1 MLKSKQSRL
10 AKKMK
15 HAKLSTKYFYPK
27 SGCVA
32 FRPTVGGMGGAVEL
46 SRLERDF
53 VNSIPD
59 PVERSEVKFHM
70 SSQWREHFASRAAS
84 LGVVFDGR
92 RWLGS
97 VEDMERRLAFETERH
112 RLVKRRFMM
121 GKAMEKDCD
130 SQGKALEQG
139 VFVRTMSQEQG
150 QDEFELVVEKSVSN
164 SAGSMGHANGAPAP
178 PFVNLGGMKE
188 KESSSSQWSSNE
200 PNFKHAAPFL
210 AGIASYIERNAVPFE
225 HVDVWV
231 PSFAENP
238 TVTEGSG
245 SPGASDKSLEGSN
258 ASAPGNFR
266 LCFGGSVT
274 MGVQIVY
281 STSSSTNSSDSR
293 STSLKRL
300 PISPESKSALSLF
313 GMYSE
318 KFSFS
323 SNCGLPGRIFHSG
336 VPAWEQFVSEAPANQ
351 FERRGGALQFG
362 VKTAVGLPIDS
373 PNVGRVVLVMYS
385 KYDRAKDERLVGRMM
400 CDLKLLCPSP
410 RWKLV
415 VDVDSPLGC
424 GTGIPAT
431 NKQGVGHVT
440 KKTSSLEAPPPVN
453 TTGVQG
459 VISPSNSPT
468 PPSSSTFSRAVSVG
482 SGSTKAAPSIA
493 DNAHTTK
500 AMSHKDKQIADLLLL
515 LASNIPSSLSPSDS
529 PLAAHLQSIMSLRL
543 ILLRGKSRTPEEEA
557 LVDTTLVLYESY
569 LHAGRSMG
577 DIAVMVARDF
587 TFHLGH
593 QRESGLAIRYGGGCA
608 TAQLQQQT
616 SNNCQFKGPHQG
628 PPPSMYTVA
637 QVQQGQAPS
646 QMPNMGNSPQMGS
659 IPDYKT
665 TGGPAPS
672 PILADM
678 RSRAPLM
685 NDSLG
690 HSPLL
695 NGFNARIHQPR
706 APSMGSSPL
715 MGPIGNYNPHCAQ
728 PQQQNLTSPT
738 MMGTNFNT
746 GFPATQ
752 QVQHPRTQYMP
763 FLTTHNSSSPRSTGS
778 LPSRSPDHPTT
789 AGASEISFK
798 NFVPPF

>member
-1 MLKSKQSRL
+1 M
-10 AKKMK
+10 
-15 HAKLSTKYFYPK
+15 
-27 SGCVA
+27 
-32 FRPTVGGMGGAVEL
+32 
-46 SRLERDF
+46 
-53 VNSIPD
+53 
-59 PVERSEVKFHM
+59 
-70 SSQWREHFASRAAS
+70 
-84 LGVVFDGR
+84 
-92 RWLGS
+92 
-97 VEDMERRLAFETERH
+97 
-112 RLVKRRFMM
+112 
-121 GKAMEKDCD
+121 
-130 SQGKALEQG
+130 
-139 VFVRTMSQEQG
+139 
-150 QDEFELVVEKSVSN
+150 
-164 SAGSMGHANGAPAP
+164 
-178 PFVNLGGMKE
+178 
-188 KESSSSQWSSNE
+188 
-200 PNFKHAAPFL
+200 
-210 AGIASYIERNAVPFE
+210 
-225 HVDVWV
+225 
-231 PSFAENP
+231 
-238 TVTEGSG
+238 
-245 SPGASDKSLEGSN
+245 
-258 ASAPGNFR
+258 
-266 LCFGGSVT
+266 
-274 MGVQIVY
+274 
-281 STSSSTNSSDSR
+281 
-293 STSLKRL
+293 
-300 PISPESKSALSLF
+300 
-313 GMYSE
+313 
-318 KFSFS
+318 
-323 SNCGLPGRIFHSG
+323 
-336 VPAWEQFVSEAPANQ
+336 
-351 FERRGGALQFG
+351 
-362 VKTAVGLPIDS
+362 
-373 PNVGRVVLVMYS
+373 
-385 KYDRAKDERLVGRMM
+385 
-400 CDLKLLCPSP
+400 
-410 RWKLV
+410 
-415 VDVDSPLGC
+415 
-424 GTGIPAT
+424 
-431 NKQGVGHVT
+431 
-440 KKTSSLEAPPPVN
+440 
-453 TTGVQG
+453 
-459 VISPSNSPT
+459 
-468 PPSSSTFSRAVSVG
+468 
-482 SGSTKAAPSIA
+482 
-493 DNAHTTK
+493 
-500 AMSHKDKQIADLLLL
+500 
-515 LASNIPSSLSPSDS
+515 
-529 PLAAHLQSIMSLRL
+529 
-543 ILLRGKSRTPEEEA
+543 
-557 LVDTTLVLYESY
+557 DTTLVLYESY

-778 LPSRSPDHPTT
+778 LPTRSPDHPTT